1 MKVTPIEIRQKD
13 FNKVFRGYDKEEVD
27 AFLKSLSQE
36 WEKLMDENRDVKKRL
51 ESADR
56 EVTRLRE
63 VESSLFKTIKNA
75 EDTGASLIDHA
86 QRQSDLHM
94 REAQM
99 NAEAIM
105 SEARNRAR
113 KTVEEGEL
121 EARTLVGKLIDEVTM
136 LQKEYAEIE
145 FKKQHAIQEIQALG
159 EGLLDRVQREK
170 SKSSRAETEQR
181 IEKVIDAAKA
191 INTIVADDFSG
202 HELKTIIKP
211 TPVVVE
217 KTIVR
222 DSDSPLF
229 NLETI
234 PLVYA
239 NKSVVD
245 AKEGLDKTAAKE
257 EKMNVS
263 EVEKSIPVIPATPA
277 STKSK
282 DDSKESTGSFFDLI

>member
-36 WEKLMDENRDVKKRL
+36 WEKMMHENLDITKRL
-51 ESADR
+51 ELAER
-56 EVTRLRE
+56 EITRLRE
-63 VESSLFKTIKNA
+63 VESSLFKTIKSA

-113 KTVEEGEL
+113 KTVEEGEM
-121 EARTLVGKLIDEVTM
+121 EAKTLVAKLVAEVTS
-136 LQKEYAEIE
+136 LQKDLAEIE
-145 FKKQHAIQEIQALG
+145 FKKEHAIQEIQALG

-170 SKSSRAETEQR
+170 AKPNRADLDQR
-181 IEKVIDAAKA
+181 IEKVVEAAKA
-191 INTIVADDFSG
+191 INTVVEDDFDK

-211 TPVVVE
+211 ISDVVDKTLVRDPDAPLFAHATIPPAFEKKEIEKSSVVE
-217 KTIVR
+217 PLKAEEKIEKKELEKKE
-222 DSDSPLF
+222 SDVKPASP
-229 NLETI
+229 
-234 PLVYA
+234 
-239 NKSVVD
+239 
-245 AKEGLDKTAAKE
+245 AKEG
-257 EKMNVS
+257 
-263 EVEKSIPVIPATPA
+263 
-277 STKSK
+277 
-282 DDSKESTGSFFDLI
+282 TGSFFDTI

>member
-13 FNKVFRGYDKEEVD
+13 FNKAFRGYDKEEVD

-36 WEKLMDENRDVKKRL
+36 WEKLMDENRDVKNRL
-51 ESADR
+51 ELADR
-56 EVTRLRE
+56 EVGRLRE

-75 EDTGASLIDHA
+75 EDTGANLIEHA

-113 KTVEEGEL
+113 KTVEEGEY
-121 EARTLVGKLIDEVTM
+121 EARTLVAKLIDEVTT
-136 LQKEYAEIE
+136 LQKEHAEIE

-170 SKSSRAETEQR
+170 AKPNRVDTEQR
-181 IEKVIDAAKA
+181 IEKVIEAAKQ
-191 INTIVADDFSG
+191 IKTDVADDFSA

-211 TPVVVE
+211 ITPVVD

-222 DSDSPLF
+222 DMDAPLF
-229 NLETI
+229 NIDTI
-234 PLVYA
+234 PPAFEPAKKVEQ
-239 NKSVVD
+239 VVD
-245 AKEGLDKTAAKE
+245 TRVEKTAE
-257 EKMNVS
+257 ELNVD
-263 EVEKSIPVIPATPA
+263 EPEIKKTTIPKVDKPT
-277 STKSK
+277 
-282 DDSKESTGSFFDLI
+282 EGTGSFFDSI

>member
-13 FNKVFRGYDKEEVD
+13 FNKAFRGYDKEEVD

-36 WEKLMDENRDVKKRL
+36 WEKLMDENRDVKNRL
-51 ESADR
+51 ELSER
-56 EVTRLRE
+56 EVVRLRE

-75 EDTGASLIDHA
+75 EDTGTNLIEHA

-113 KTVEEGEL
+113 KTVEEGEY
-121 EARTLVGKLIDEVTM
+121 EARTLVAKLIDEVRT
-136 LQKEYAEIE
+136 LQKEHSEIE

-159 EGLLDRVQREK
+159 EGLLDRVQRENAK
-170 SKSSRAETEQR
+170 PNRIDTEQR
-181 IEKVIDAAKA
+181 IGKVIEAAKQ
-191 INTIVADDFSG
+191 IKTDVADDFSG

-211 TPVVVE
+211 ISEVVD

-222 DSDSPLF
+222 DPDAPLF
-229 NLETI
+229 NLATI
-234 PLVYA
+234 PPVFEPTKKVDVIVDPIIEKKLEEL
-239 NKSVVD
+239 SVNEPEVKKIPIPKVEKP
-245 AKEGLDKTAAKE
+245 KEGF
-257 EKMNVS
+257 
-263 EVEKSIPVIPATPA
+263 
-277 STKSK
+277 
-282 DDSKESTGSFFDLI
+282 GSFFDTI

>member
-36 WEKLMDENRDVKKRL
+36 WEKLMDENRDVKNRL
-51 ESADR
+51 DQADR
-56 EVTRLRE
+56 EVARLRE

-113 KTVEEGEL
+113 KTVEEGEV
-121 EARTLVGKLIDEVTM
+121 EARTLVAKLIDEVTT

-170 SKSSRAETEQR
+170 ARPSRAETEQR
-181 IEKVIDAAKA
+181 IEKVIEAAKA
-191 INTIVADDFSG
+191 INTNVADDFSG

-211 TPVVVE
+211 ITQVVD

-222 DSDSPLF
+222 DPDAPLF

-234 PLVYA
+234 PPAFV
-239 NKSVVD
+239 
-245 AKEGLDKTAAKE
+245 AKPAEAVKEELPKVAPTEEKAKAPEAAKI
-257 EKMNVS
+257 
-263 EVEKSIPVIPATPA
+263 IP
-277 STKSK
+277 SSKSK
-282 DDSKESTGSFFDLI
+282 DDSKESTGSFFDSI

>member
-36 WEKLMDENRDVKKRL
+36 WEKLMDENRDVKNRL
-51 ESADR
+51 DQADR

-113 KTVEEGEL
+113 KTVEEGEV
-121 EARTLVGKLIDEVTM
+121 EARTLVAKLIDEVTT

-170 SKSSRAETEQR
+170 ARPSRAETEQR
-181 IEKVIDAAKA
+181 IEKVIEAAKA
-191 INTIVADDFSG
+191 IKTTVEDDFSG

-211 TPVVVE
+211 ISEVVD

-222 DSDSPLF
+222 DPDAPLF

-234 PLVYA
+234 PPAMATKPVEA
-239 NKSVVD
+239 V
-245 AKEGLDKTAAKE
+245 KEELPKAVAKE
-257 EKMNVS
+257 EKAT
-263 EVEKSIPVIPATPA
+263 PPAATPA
-277 STKSK
+277 KSK
-282 DDSKESTGSFFDLI
+282 DDSKESTGSFFDSI

>member
-36 WEKLMDENRDVKKRL
+36 WEKLMDENRDVKNRL
-51 ESADR
+51 ELADR

-113 KTVEEGEL
+113 KTVEEGEV
-121 EARTLVGKLIDEVTM
+121 EARTLVAKLIDEVTN

-170 SKSSRAETEQR
+170 AKPSRAETEQR
-181 IEKVIDAAKA
+181 IEKVIEAAKA
-191 INTIVADDFSG
+191 INTNVADDFSG

-211 TPVVVE
+211 ITEVVD

-222 DSDSPLF
+222 DPDAPLF

-234 PLVYA
+234 PPAFTAKPVE
-239 NKSVVD
+239 VV
-245 AKEGLDKTAAKE
+245 KE
-257 EKMNVS
+257 ELPKAVVKEENTKDS
-263 EVEKSIPVIPATPA
+263 EVEKAIPPA
-277 STKSK
+277 KSK
-282 DDSKESTGSFFDLI
+282 DDSKESTGSFFDSI

>member
-13 FNKVFRGYDKEEVD
+13 FNKAFRGYDKEEVD

-36 WEKLMDENRDVKKRL
+36 WEKLMDENRDVKNRL
-51 ESADR
+51 ELADR
-56 EVTRLRE
+56 EVGRLRE

-75 EDTGASLIDHA
+75 EDTGANLIEHA

-113 KTVEEGEL
+113 KTVEEGEY
-121 EARTLVGKLIDEVTM
+121 EARTLVAKLIDEVTT
-136 LQKEYAEIE
+136 LQKEHAEIE

-170 SKSSRAETEQR
+170 AKPNRVDTEQR
-181 IEKVIDAAKA
+181 IEKVIEAAKQ
-191 INTIVADDFSG
+191 IKTEVADDFSG

-211 TPVVVE
+211 ITPVVD

-222 DSDSPLF
+222 DMDAPLF
-229 NLETI
+229 NIDTI
-234 PLVYA
+234 PPAFEPAKKVEQ
-239 NKSVVD
+239 VVD
-245 AKEGLDKTAAKE
+245 MRVEKTAE
-257 EKMNVS
+257 ELNVD
-263 EVEKSIPVIPATPA
+263 EPEIKKTPIPKVDKPT
-277 STKSK
+277 
-282 DDSKESTGSFFDLI
+282 EGTGSFFDSI

>member
-51 ESADR
+51 ELADR

-113 KTVEEGEL
+113 KTVEEGEV
-121 EARTLVGKLIDEVTM
+121 EARTLVAKLIDEVTT

-170 SKSSRAETEQR
+170 AKPSRAETEQR
-181 IEKVIDAAKA
+181 IERVIDAAKA
-191 INTIVADDFSG
+191 INTTVADDFSG

-211 TPVVVE
+211 ISEVVD

-222 DSDSPLF
+222 GSDAPLF

-234 PLVYA
+234 PPA
-239 NKSVVD
+239 FIKPVVE
-245 AKEGLDKTAAKE
+245 AVKEEVPKAVIKE
-257 EKMNVS
+257 EK
-263 EVEKSIPVIPATPA
+263 VIAPQVAKTVAPAATP
-277 STKSK
+277 TKAK
-282 DDSKESTGSFFDLI
+282 DDSKESTGSFFDSI

>member
-36 WEKLMDENRDVKKRL
+36 WEKLMDENRDVKNRL
-51 ESADR
+51 DQADR

-105 SEARNRAR
+105 SEARTRAR

-121 EARTLVGKLIDEVTM
+121 EARTLVAKLIDEVTT

-170 SKSSRAETEQR
+170 ARPSRAETEQR
-181 IEKVIDAAKA
+181 IEKVIEAAKA
-191 INTIVADDFSG
+191 INTNVEDDFSG

-211 TPVVVE
+211 ISEVVD

-222 DSDSPLF
+222 DPDAPLF

-234 PLVYA
+234 PPAMATKPADTV
-239 NKSVVD
+239 
-245 AKEGLDKTAAKE
+245 KEEAPKAAVKE
-257 EKMNVS
+257 EK
-263 EVEKSIPVIPATPA
+263 PAAVPA
-277 STKSK
+277 KSK
-282 DDSKESTGSFFDLI
+282 DDSKESTGSFFDSI

>member
-36 WEKLMDENRDVKKRL
+36 WEKLLDENRDVKNRL
-51 ESADR
+51 DQADR
-56 EVTRLRE
+56 EVSRLRE

-113 KTVEEGEL
+113 KTVEEGEV
-121 EARTLVGKLIDEVTM
+121 EARTLVAKLIDEVTT

-170 SKSSRAETEQR
+170 TKPSRVETEQR
-181 IEKVIDAAKA
+181 IEKVIDAAKS
-191 INTIVADDFSG
+191 INTNIADDFSG

-211 TPVVVE
+211 ISDVVD
-217 KTIVR
+217 KTIAR
-222 DSDSPLF
+222 DPDAPLF

-234 PLVYA
+234 PPA
-239 NKSVVD
+239 FKPTSVP
-245 AKEGLDKTAAKE
+245 AKEELPKAVAKE
-257 EKMNVS
+257 EKTV
-263 EVEKSIPVIPATPA
+263 PA
-277 STKSK
+277 KSK
-282 DDSKESTGSFFDLI
+282 DDSKEGTGSFFDSI

>member
-36 WEKLMDENRDVKKRL
+36 WEKLMDENRDVKNRL
-51 ESADR
+51 EQADR
-56 EVTRLRE
+56 EVARLRE

-121 EARTLVGKLIDEVTM
+121 EARTLVAKLIDEVTT

-170 SKSSRAETEQR
+170 AKPNRAETEQR
-181 IEKVIDAAKA
+181 IEKVIEAAKA
-191 INTIVADDFSG
+191 INTNVEDDFSR

-211 TPVVVE
+211 ISEVVD

-222 DSDSPLF
+222 DPDAPLF

-234 PLVYA
+234 PPA
-239 NKSVVD
+239 FTSKPVD
-245 AKEGLDKTAAKE
+245 TVKEELPTVAPKE
-257 EKMNVS
+257 EK
-263 EVEKSIPVIPATPA
+263 PVVPAKP
-277 STKSK
+277 K
-282 DDSKESTGSFFDLI
+282 DDSKESTGSFFDSI

>member
-51 ESADR
+51 ELADR

-113 KTVEEGEL
+113 KTVEEGEV
-121 EARTLVGKLIDEVTM
+121 EARTLVAKLIDEVTT

-170 SKSSRAETEQR
+170 AKPSRAETEQR
-181 IEKVIDAAKA
+181 IERVIDAAKA
-191 INTIVADDFSG
+191 INTTVADDFSG

-211 TPVVVE
+211 ISEVVD

-222 DSDSPLF
+222 GSDAPLF

-234 PLVYA
+234 PPA
-239 NKSVVD
+239 FIKPVVE
-245 AKEGLDKTAAKE
+245 AVKEEVPKAVIKE
-257 EKMNVS
+257 EK
-263 EVEKSIPVIPATPA
+263 VIAPQAAKTVAPAATP
-277 STKSK
+277 TKAK
-282 DDSKESTGSFFDLI
+282 DDSKESTGSFFDSI

>member
-13 FNKVFRGYDKEEVD
+13 FNKAFRGYDKEEVD

-36 WEKLMDENRDVKKRL
+36 WEKLMDENRDVKNRL
-51 ESADR
+51 ELADR
-56 EVTRLRE
+56 EVGRLRE

-75 EDTGASLIDHA
+75 EDTGANLIEHA

-113 KTVEEGEL
+113 KTVEEGEY
-121 EARTLVGKLIDEVTM
+121 EARTLVAKLIDEVTT
-136 LQKEYAEIE
+136 LQKEHAEIE

-170 SKSSRAETEQR
+170 AKPNRVDTAQR
-181 IEKVIDAAKA
+181 IEKVIEAAKQ
-191 INTIVADDFSG
+191 IKTEVADDFSG

-211 TPVVVE
+211 ITPVVD

-222 DSDSPLF
+222 DMDAPLF
-229 NLETI
+229 NIDTI
-234 PLVYA
+234 PPAFEPAKKVEQ
-239 NKSVVD
+239 VVD
-245 AKEGLDKTAAKE
+245 MRVEKTAE
-257 EKMNVS
+257 ELNVD
-263 EVEKSIPVIPATPA
+263 EPEIKKTPIPKVDKPT
-277 STKSK
+277 
-282 DDSKESTGSFFDLI
+282 EGTGSFFDSI

>member
-13 FNKVFRGYDKEEVD
+13 FNKAFRGYDKEEVD

-36 WEKLMDENRDVKKRL
+36 WEKLMDENRDVKNRL
-51 ESADR
+51 ELSER
-56 EVTRLRE
+56 EVVRLRE

-75 EDTGASLIDHA
+75 EDTGANLIEHA

-113 KTVEEGEL
+113 KTVEEGEY
-121 EARTLVGKLIDEVTM
+121 EARTLVAKLIDEVRT
-136 LQKEYAEIE
+136 LQKEHSEIE

-159 EGLLDRVQREK
+159 EGLLDRVQRENAK
-170 SKSSRAETEQR
+170 PNRIDTEQR
-181 IEKVIDAAKA
+181 IGKVIEAAKQ
-191 INTIVADDFSG
+191 IKTDVADDFSG

-211 TPVVVE
+211 ISEVVD

-222 DSDSPLF
+222 DPDAPLF
-229 NLETI
+229 NLATI
-234 PLVYA
+234 PPAFEPTKKVDVIVDPIIEKKLEEL
-239 NKSVVD
+239 SVNEPEVKKIPIPKVEKP
-245 AKEGLDKTAAKE
+245 KEGF
-257 EKMNVS
+257 
-263 EVEKSIPVIPATPA
+263 
-277 STKSK
+277 
-282 DDSKESTGSFFDLI
+282 GSFFDTI

>member
-13 FNKVFRGYDKEEVD
+13 FNKAFRGYEKEEVD
-27 AFLKSLSQE
+27 AFLKTLSQE
-36 WEKLMDENRDVKKRL
+36 WEKLMDENRDIKSRL
-51 ESADR
+51 ELADR
-56 EVTRLRE
+56 EITRLRE

-75 EDTGASLIDHA
+75 ENTGANLIEHA

-113 KTVEEGEL
+113 KTVEEGEM
-121 EARTLVGKLIDEVTM
+121 EARTLVGKLVDEVTN
-136 LQKEYAEIE
+136 LQKEYTEIE

-170 SKSSRAETEQR
+170 GKPSRAGVEQR

-191 INTIVADDFSG
+191 INTEVVNDFSA

-211 TPVVVE
+211 ISKV
-217 KTIVR
+217 I
-222 DSDSPLF
+222 DSTLVQDPEAPLF

-234 PLVYA
+234 PPAFVS
-239 NKSVVD
+239 K
-245 AKEGLDKTAAKE
+245 KEIEKENEKE
-257 EKMNVS
+257 E
-263 EVEKSIPVIPATPA
+263 EKEIIPLKLEQQQTQQPEIKVIPSVIEKP
-277 STKSK
+277 K
-282 DDSKESTGSFFDLI
+282 DNSGSFFDSI

>member
-1 MKVTPIEIRQKD
+1 MKITPIEIRQKD

-36 WEKLMDENRDVKKRL
+36 WEKLMDENRDVKNRL
-51 ESADR
+51 DQADR

-105 SEARNRAR
+105 SEARTRAR
-113 KTVEEGEL
+113 KTVEEGEV
-121 EARTLVGKLIDEVTM
+121 EARTLVAKLIAEVTT

-170 SKSSRAETEQR
+170 ARPSRAETEQR
-181 IEKVIDAAKA
+181 IEKVIEAAKA
-191 INTIVADDFSG
+191 INTNVEDDFSG

-211 TPVVVE
+211 
-217 KTIVR
+217 I
-222 DSDSPLF
+222 
-229 NLETI
+229 
-234 PLVYA
+234 
-239 NKSVVD
+239 
-245 AKEGLDKTAAKE
+245 
-257 EKMNVS
+257 S
-263 EVEKSIPVIPATPA
+263 E
-277 STKSK
+277 
-282 DDSKESTGSFFDLI
+282 

>member
-13 FNKVFRGYDKEEVD
+13 FNKAFRGYDKEEVD

-36 WEKLMDENRDVKKRL
+36 WEKLMDENRDVKNRL
-51 ESADR
+51 ELSER
-56 EVTRLRE
+56 EVVRLRE

-75 EDTGASLIDHA
+75 EDTGANLIEHA

-113 KTVEEGEL
+113 KTVEEGEY
-121 EARTLVGKLIDEVTM
+121 EARTLVAKLIDEVRT
-136 LQKEYAEIE
+136 LQKEHSEIE

-159 EGLLDRVQREK
+159 EGLLDRVQRENAK
-170 SKSSRAETEQR
+170 PNRIDTEQR
-181 IEKVIDAAKA
+181 IGKVIEAAKQ
-191 INTIVADDFSG
+191 IKTDVADDFSG

-211 TPVVVE
+211 ISEVVD

-222 DSDSPLF
+222 DPDAPLF
-229 NLETI
+229 NLATI
-234 PLVYA
+234 PPVFEPTKKVDVIVDPIIEKKLEEL
-239 NKSVVD
+239 SVNEPEVKKIPIPKVEKP
-245 AKEGLDKTAAKE
+245 KEG
-257 EKMNVS
+257 S
-263 EVEKSIPVIPATPA
+263 
-277 STKSK
+277 
-282 DDSKESTGSFFDLI
+282 GSFFDTI

>member
-1 MKVTPIEIRQKD
+1 MKITPIEIRQKD

-36 WEKLMDENRDVKKRL
+36 WEKLMDENRDVKGRL
-51 ESADR
+51 EHADR
-56 EVTRLRE
+56 EISRLRE

-113 KTVEEGEL
+113 KTVEEGEV
-121 EARTLVGKLIDEVTM
+121 EARTLVAKLVNEVTT

-145 FKKQHAIQEIQALG
+145 FKKQHAIQELQALG
-159 EGLLDRVQREK
+159 EGILERVQREK
-170 SKSSRAETEQR
+170 SKPGRAETEQR
-181 IEKVIDAAKA
+181 IEKVIEAAKS
-191 INTIVADDFSG
+191 INTNVESDFSG

-211 TPVVVE
+211 ISEVVDKNV
-217 KTIVR
+217 VR
-222 DSDSPLF
+222 DPDAPLF

-234 PLVYA
+234 PPAFVPA
-239 NKSVVD
+239 SAADK
-245 AKEGLDKTAAKE
+245 AKEEAPKISAKE
-257 EKMNVS
+257 EKA
-263 EVEKSIPVIPATPA
+263 KP
-277 STKSK
+277 K
-282 DDSKESTGSFFDLI
+282 DDSRESSGSFFDSI

>member
-1 MKVTPIEIRQKD
+1 MKITPIEIRQKD

-36 WEKLMDENRDVKKRL
+36 WEKLMDENRDVKNRL
-51 ESADR
+51 EQADR
-56 EVTRLRE
+56 EITRLRE

-113 KTVEEGEL
+113 KTVEEGEM
-121 EARTLVGKLIDEVTM
+121 EARTLVAKLIDEVTS

-145 FKKQHAIQEIQALG
+145 FKKQHALQEIQALG
-159 EGLLDRVQREK
+159 EGLLERVQREK
-170 SKSSRAETEQR
+170 AKPSRAETEQR
-181 IEKVIDAAKA
+181 IDKVIEAAKS
-191 INTIVADDFSG
+191 INTTVADDFSG

-211 TPVVVE
+211 ISEVVD

-222 DSDSPLF
+222 DPDAPLF

-234 PLVYA
+234 PPAFVKPA
-239 NKSVVD
+239 
-245 AKEGLDKTAAKE
+245 ADKTKDVVKE
-257 EKMNVS
+257 EK
-263 EVEKSIPVIPATPA
+263 A
-277 STKSK
+277 KSK
-282 DDSKESTGSFFDLI
+282 DDPKEGSGSFFDSI

>member
-13 FNKVFRGYDKEEVD
+13 FNKAFRGYDKEEVD

-36 WEKLMDENRDVKKRL
+36 WEKLMDENRDVKNRL
-51 ESADR
+51 ELSER
-56 EVTRLRE
+56 EVVRLRE

-75 EDTGASLIDHA
+75 EDTGANLIEHA

-113 KTVEEGEL
+113 KTVEEGEY
-121 EARTLVGKLIDEVTM
+121 EARTLVAKLIDEVRT
-136 LQKEYAEIE
+136 LQKEHSEIE

-170 SKSSRAETEQR
+170 AKPNRVDTEQR
-181 IEKVIDAAKA
+181 IEKVIEAAKQ
-191 INTIVADDFSG
+191 INTDVADDFSG

-211 TPVVVE
+211 ISEVVD

-222 DSDSPLF
+222 DPDAPLF
-229 NLETI
+229 NLATI
-234 PLVYA
+234 PPAFEPTKKADVVVEPIIEKKLEEL
-239 NKSVVD
+239 SVDELEIKKVPIPKIEKP
-245 AKEGLDKTAAKE
+245 KEG
-257 EKMNVS
+257 
-263 EVEKSIPVIPATPA
+263 
-277 STKSK
+277 
-282 DDSKESTGSFFDLI
+282 TGSFFDSI

>member
-51 ESADR
+51 ELADR

-121 EARTLVGKLIDEVTM
+121 EARTLVAKLIDEVTA

-170 SKSSRAETEQR
+170 AKASRAETEQR

-191 INTIVADDFSG
+191 INTTVEDDFSG
-202 HELKTIIKP
+202 HELKTIVKP
-211 TPVVVE
+211 ISEVID
-217 KTIVR
+217 KKIVR
-222 DSDSPLF
+222 DFDAPLF

-234 PLVYA
+234 PPA
-239 NKSVVD
+239 FASKPADVV
-245 AKEGLDKTAAKE
+245 KE
-257 EKMNVS
+257 ENTKVS
-263 EVEKSIPVIPATPA
+263 EVEKTTPPAVG

-282 DDSKESTGSFFDLI
+282 DDSKESTGSFFDSI